1 MINEENLHN
10 LYDGIIKGDE
20 LTTQKL
26 MGYGFKKDDLTALVK
41 KQNLERIKRG
51 FYSFKSS
58 NDLYSYGQNL
68 FNDRWSICR

>member
-41 KQNLERIKRG
+41 KQN
-51 FYSFKSS
+51 
-58 NDLYSYGQNL
+58 
-68 FNDRWSICR
+68 